1 MRSCLDRKV
10 RKKYNVREYSSKW
23 SFFMKKVLK
32 IVVPI
37 LLVMLILVSLVWYSC
52 VYDRE
57 FTRDMMLKHARFFLS
72 NGNHTIA
79 SWFYDMAYEFSSQ
92 DEDVA
97 IELANQFKKEG
108 NYTKAEYTLSNAI
121 ADGGTANL
129 YVALCKTYVEQNKLL
144 DAVNMLN
151 NISDPTV
158 KQQLDAMR
166 PAAPVSDP
174 EPGLYSQYVSVSLSG
189 SEGTIYYSTNGEY
202 PSIDDI
208 PYSEPFA
215 LEGGETT
222 IYAVCVADNGLVSP
236 LSILG
241 FTIGGVIE
249 EVTLEDPAIDREV
262 RTLLNVDADE
272 TLYTDQLWTI
282 GTFTVPSDASSLNDL
297 AKLPFL
303 QNLYIR
309 DHKIS
314 NLQFLS
320 SLSFLRELDLSGSRF
335 DADQISIIAAL
346 PSLQILNLN
355 ECALSTIA
363 GMEAALNLT
372 HLDLGNNTVRN
383 LTPLSGL
390 TGLKEIN
397 LEHNA
402 VTDLSALSSLT
413 NLEKLDVSYNA
424 LVSLSPMA
432 ENTHLTWLN
441 ATNNDIRSL
450 NGIENLSGLTY
461 LAVSSNALT
470 DISPAAQCS
479 NLVELHIAKNTL
491 TDISVLSALL
501 KLETLDFAYNQ
512 ITALPDF
519 ADDASLRTI
528 DGSYNQITS
537 LAPLKNQQ
545 NLSHVFMDY
554 NLITDIGVLENCY
567 NLTMVNVY
575 GNAVTGVEKL
585 TEHDIIVNYD
595 PTATTEE

>member
-1 MRSCLDRKV
+1 
-10 RKKYNVREYSSKW
+10 
-23 SFFMKKVLK
+23 MKKVLK
-32 IVVPI
+32 IVVPV
-37 LLVMLILVSLVWYSC
+37 LLVIVILASLIWYGF

-57 FTRDMMLKHARFFLS
+57 FTRDMMLKQARFFLS
-72 NGNHTIA
+72 NGNHAIA

-121 ADGGTANL
+121 ADGGTADL
-129 YVALCKTYVEQNKLL
+129 YIALCKTYVEQNKLL

-151 NISDPTV
+151 NISDPAIKT
-158 KQQLDAMR
+158 QLDQMR

-174 EPGLYSQYVSVSLSG
+174 EPGFYSQYISVNLTG
-189 SEGTIYYSTNGEY
+189 SEGTLYYTTNGEY

-208 PYSEPFA
+208 PYSEPFT
-215 LEGGETT
+215 LPGGETT
-222 IYAVCVADNGLVSP
+222 VYAVSVADNGLVSP

-262 RTLLNVDADE
+262 RAVLNLGADE
-272 TLYTDQLWTI
+272 TLFTNQLWTI
-282 GTFTVPSDASSLNDL
+282 STFTVPADASNMNDL
-297 AKLPFL
+297 SKIPYL
-303 QNLYIR
+303 QNLVIH
-309 DHKIS
+309 DHKLD

-320 SLSFLRELDLSGSRF
+320 ALSFLRELDLSGCRF
-335 DADQISIIAAL
+335 DANQVSVIAAL
-346 PSLQILNLN
+346 PSLQKLILNN
-355 ECALSTIA
+355 CALSTIA
-363 GMEAALNLT
+363 GMETALNLT

-390 TGLKEIN
+390 SGLKEIN

-402 VTDLSALSSLT
+402 VTELTSLSGLA

-424 LVSLSPMA
+424 LVSLSPLA
-432 ENTHLTWLN
+432 ENTKLTWLN
-441 ATNNDIRSL
+441 ATNNDIRALS
-450 NGIENLSGLTY
+450 GIEKLSALTY

-470 DISPAAQCS
+470 DISPAAQCA
-479 NLVELHIAKNTL
+479 NLVELHVAKNSL
-491 TDISVLSALL
+491 TEISAVASLL
-501 KLETLDFAYNQ
+501 KLETLDFANNQ
-512 ITALPDF
+512 VAALPAF

-528 DGSYNQITS
+528 DGSYNAITS

-554 NLITDIGVLENCY
+554 NQITDVGVLENCY
-567 NLTMVNVY
+567 NLTLVNVY

-585 TEHDIIVNYD
+585 TAHDIIVNYD
-595 PTATTEE
+595 PTAATTEDE